1 MAETGTDRLNA
12 STAGSPSSLIDQARL
27 AYRLLPSQLSDEL
40 QLATAQLKVKGVK
53 VGVVAGLAIGALVF
67 VCFMVV
73 ALLTAAI
80 MGLATVIPAWLSALL
95 FAALYLLIAGILAL
109 IAVARFNRAKPLL
122 PDDAIRGLRYD
133 LGVIR
138 EGTSFDPATLDV
150 PKPPKEEQPAVEAPK
165 PEPVPYEE
173 LLRRSAARRHQMARL
188 RDDLGVKLDVKTQA
202 KHGLHKASSVAEAG
216 FDRAAATLGSTG
228 ENAGKA
234 LRERWQPLAVMA
246 ASLAALA
253 VFLRKLLRP

>member
-1 MAETGTDRLNA
+1 
-12 STAGSPSSLIDQARL
+12 
-27 AYRLLPSQLSDEL
+27 
-40 QLATAQLKVKGVK
+40 
-53 VGVVAGLAIGALVF
+53 VAGLAVGALVF
-67 VCFMVV
+67 VCLMVV
-73 ALLTAAI
+73 ALLVAAI

-95 FAALYLLIAGILAL
+95 FAALFLVIAGILAL
-109 IAVARFNRAKPLL
+109 VAVSRFKRAQPLL
-122 PDDAIRGLRYD
+122 PEDAIRGLRYD

-150 PKPPKEEQPAVEAPK
+150 VKPEKETTAAVAAPK
-165 PEPVPYEE
+165 PEPVPYDE
-173 LLRRSAARRHQMARL
+173 LLRRSAARRNQMARL

-228 ENAGKA
+228 QNAGKA

-246 ASLAALA
+246 ASLTAFA